1 MTVAP
6 PAARGYAWA
15 MDQAPY
21 RSMPAAD
28 TAALVRENRILRGM
42 LRVVVAVFVILSIV
56 AFFIAMATSSVRAE
70 VGLAA
75 LLTLINAIVVVGRAL
90 ADALRGLAT
99 AMSGTA
105 ETTGVRVAAGEAASM
120 LAPAASPEKAAAL
133 KKAIAVVRDSAAY
146 RVGTGGA
153 YAEHQ
158 MLLAQ
163 LHEVESTG
171 RLATKR

>member
-1 MTVAP
+1 
-6 PAARGYAWA
+6 

-21 RSMPAAD
+21 RSMPTAD
-28 TAALVRENRILRGM
+28 TAALIRENRILRVM

-75 LLTLINAIVVVGRAL
+75 LLVLITAIVVVGRAL
-90 ADALRGLAT
+90 ADVLRGIVAS
-99 AMSGTA
+99 MSGPR
-105 ETTGVRVAAGEAASM
+105 ETTDVRIFAGETASM
-120 LAPAASPEKAAAL
+120 LAPAAAPETVAAL
-133 KKAIAVVRDSAAY
+133 KEAITVVRESLNYQAGFRDA
-146 RVGTGGA
+146 V
-153 YAEHQ
+153 AEHQ
-158 MLLAQ
+158 LLLTQ